1 MTAAASRFSFAEHV
15 ALIQTQERL
24 PLGQARWTAW
34 AEGPSGYERRQA
46 AEADRAA
53 DEEQPTEAR
62 P

>member
-34 AEGPSGYERRQA
+34 AEGPSGYERRLA
-46 AEADRAA
+46 AEADR
-53 DEEQPTEAR
+53 DGHEDQPAEAR